1 MPEQNQIMDIA
12 RRIAELREIS
22 DMTTSEMAEQ
32 LKMSEATYC
41 AYESGQTDIP
51 ISVLIAIG
59 ELFHIELAAL
69 LTGSDAKLAM
79 YSLCRAGEGVD
90 VARRTG
96 YKYQSLAYNFAGK
109 ICEPFMVTVQPH
121 ETHTPVAQNSH
132 AGQEFDMVL
141 EGQLRIVIDNHEMIL
156 NAGDCIYFNSS
167 YPHGMQAVGEQ
178 PVRFLAIVL

>member
-1 MPEQNQIMDIA
+1 MPEQNQIKDIA

-22 DMTTSEMAEQ
+22 DMTTLEMAQE
-32 LKMSEATYC
+32 LDLSEELYC

-90 VARRTG
+90 VARREG

-109 ICEPFMVTVQPH
+109 VCEPFMVTVNPH
-121 ETHTPVAQNSH
+121 EENTPVAQNSH
-132 AGQEFDMVL
+132 AGQEFDLVL
-141 EGQLRIVIDNHEMIL
+141 EGQLRLVIDGHEVIL
-156 NAGDCIYFNSS
+156 NAGDCIYFNSI
-167 YPHGMQAVGEQ
+167 YPHGMQAIGEV
-178 PVRFLAIVL
+178 PVRFLALVM